1 MKTLMQI
8 VVILA
13 LLPMATCTFVTC
25 VTCATAVPDG
35 YSPSSETNN
44 LGGDWGRLKTP

>member
-35 YSPSSETNN
+35 YSPSGTNAF
-44 LGGDWGRLKTP
+44 GGDWEGLLTP

>member
-8 VVILA
+8 IVILA

-25 VTCATAVPDG
+25 ATCTAAVTAPDT
-35 YSPSSETNN
+35 SQTNA
-44 LGGDWGRLKTP
+44 LGGDWGKKLTP